1 MSNFMRSLDDHF
13 CFETYVTSRSIQRLY
28 QPLLKKKKLTYPQY
42 LVLVVLYE
50 KGSVT
55 VNELGRQLD
64 LGSGTLTPLLKRME
78 VAGLIK
84 RVRSKADERVVNL
97 TLTSNGTK
105 TREDMSNLPDLL
117 VEKSDLTEN
126 DWSTLTSLMNKL
138 SDSLN

>member
-78 VAGLIK
+78 GAGLIK

-126 DWSTLTSLMNKL
+126 EWSTLTSLMNKL